1 MTWNIFQGLVEDF
14 SHSDVYRLKILNAI
28 LLTEL
33 TIDYS
38 DLDRLKY
45 LNIILL
51 SEFKNYIQRTDLNI
65 NNTQISKSKISTNTQ
80 IKIEEVETSVQKME
94 NFENEHIVEED
105 QRFSTNDP
113 TSEIEIEE
121 KDIFDMSIQNIE
133 IDHIRDDQNSI
144 NGFQDMNDELIR
156 CEICEKVFKN
166 KIMLKNH
173 FCIVHNN
180 EGEIITCNIC
190 TKTFQTKIELKSH
203 IKCEKGFHKG
213 LRTNKFDSGLSTL
226 GKHLFTVHDGHKDFK
241 CGKHF
246 LMQAH

>member
-1 MTWNIFQGLVEDF
+1 
-14 SHSDVYRLKILNAI
+14 
-28 LLTEL
+28 
-33 TIDYS
+33 
-38 DLDRLKY
+38 
-45 LNIILL
+45 
-51 SEFKNYIQRTDLNI
+51 
-65 NNTQISKSKISTNTQ
+65 
-80 IKIEEVETSVQKME
+80 ME

-105 QRFSTNDP
+105 QSFSTNDP

-213 LRTNKFDSGLSTL
+213 LRTNKFDSGLNTL
-226 GKHLFTVHDGHKDFK
+226 EKHLFTVHDGHKDFK
-241 CGKHF
+241 CGSCEKTFSHASTLKRHIHTIHKGHKDYKCATCGKKF
-246 LMQAH
+246 SQVGNLKVHIHTVH